1 MGVGS
6 VATRLL
12 ADFGAEVIKV
22 EDRTRIDTPRKLPL
36 YKGESARNFGEEV
49 VGADP
54 DKGGLFNNYCR
65 NKLGVTINMRSAEGR
80 ALAER
85 LIAASSVVTENF
97 APGVMERWGLTYERL
112 RELRPDVIYARMS
125 GYGHSGPHASY
136 RSYGPVVQAVSGLSF
151 SSGLPGREPSGWGL
165 SYMDNQAAFYNS
177 AAILMAIRH
186 RMLTGEGTEV
196 DVSAVETGIGLLGPV
211 LLEVT
216 VNGRVTRGPDYPAGN
231 RLEHPPAAPHG
242 VYPASG
248 EDRWVAIAVFSD
260 EEWSRFADAI
270 GRPPWTA
277 DERFASQ
284 RSRWENQDALDE
296 AVATWTSQR
305 DRHAGDR
312 APAGRA
318 AFRAGAVQNAQ
329 DLNETDPQLA
339 HRRGLLPAG
348 SSGDRRGPVRGRPGP
363 VSTACHGQLAVG
375 PAAGRGQRV
384 RVQRAARRR
393 RRRVRR
399 ARCHGDDLM
408 TKATPYG
415 DLTVVELAGDPAGE
429 ALGKLLATMGADVI
443 KVEPPEGAPSRRI
456 GPAAAGARHGDP
468 DASLNFWFYNVG
480 KRSAVLDYRT
490 TDGMRQLR
498 GLLHRADIV
507 ITGWQP
513 AEWAELGIAP
523 ADLRAAAPGLIVIN
537 LSPFGLDGPWA
548 DWPAPTWSAW
558 HSAAR

>member
-12 ADFGAEVIKV
+12 ADFGAEVIKI

-36 YKGESARNFGEEV
+36 YKDESARNFGEEV

-80 ALAER
+80 RLAER

-151 SSGLPGREPSGWGL
+151 ISGLPGREPSGWGL

-177 AAILMAIRH
+177 AAILMGIRH
-186 RMLTGEGTEV
+186 RLLTGEGTEI
-196 DVSAVETGIGLLGPV
+196 DVSAVETGISLLGPV

-216 VNGRVTRGPDYPAGN
+216 VNGRVTRGPSYPAGN

-248 EDRWVAIAVFSD
+248 EDRWVAITVFSD

-270 GRPPWTA
+270 GRPAWTA

-284 RSRWENQDALDE
+284 QSRWENQDALDE
-296 AVATWTSQR
+296 AIAAWTGER
-305 DRHAGDR
+305 DRHEVTKLLQDAGV
-312 APAGRA
+312 
-318 AFRAGAVQNAQ
+318 RAGAVQNAE
-329 DLNETDPQLA
+329 DLNETDPQLT
-339 HRRGLLPAG
+339 HRGVFFQLDHPVIGEARFEGV
-348 SSGDRRGPVRGRPGP
+348 PVRFDGMSADNWRSGP
-363 VSTACHGQLAVG
+363 MLGEDNEYVFRELLGI
-375 PAAGRGQRV
+375 
-384 RVQRAARRR
+384 
-393 RRRVRR
+393 
-399 ARCHGDDLM
+399 GDD
-408 TKATPYG
+408 
-415 DLTVVELAGDPAGE
+415 ELAE
-429 ALGKLLATMGADVI
+429 LAASGVI
-443 KVEPPEGAPSRRI
+443 
-456 GPAAAGARHGDP
+456 
-468 DASLNFWFYNVG
+468 
-480 KRSAVLDYRT
+480 
-490 TDGMRQLR
+490 
-498 GLLHRADIV
+498 
-507 ITGWQP
+507 
-513 AEWAELGIAP
+513 
-523 ADLRAAAPGLIVIN
+523 
-537 LSPFGLDGPWA
+537 
-548 DWPAPTWSAW
+548 
-558 HSAAR
+558 

>member
-80 ALAER
+80 GLAER

-305 DRHAGDR
+305 DRHEVTKLLQDAGV
-312 APAGRA
+312 
-318 AFRAGAVQNAQ
+318 RAGAVQNAQ

-339 HRRGLLPAG
+339 HRGVFFQLDHPVIGEARFEGVPVQFDGMSADNWRSGPLLG
-348 SSGDRRGPVRGRPGP
+348 EDNEYVFKELLGV
-363 VSTACHGQLAVG
+363 
-375 PAAGRGQRV
+375 
-384 RVQRAARRR
+384 
-393 RRRVRR
+393 
-399 ARCHGDDLM
+399 GDDEF
-408 TKATPYG
+408 A
-415 DLTVVELAGDPAGE
+415 ELA
-429 ALGKLLATMGADVI
+429 ATGTI
-443 KVEPPEGAPSRRI
+443 
-456 GPAAAGARHGDP
+456 
-468 DASLNFWFYNVG
+468 
-480 KRSAVLDYRT
+480 
-490 TDGMRQLR
+490 
-498 GLLHRADIV
+498 
-507 ITGWQP
+507 
-513 AEWAELGIAP
+513 
-523 ADLRAAAPGLIVIN
+523 
-537 LSPFGLDGPWA
+537 
-548 DWPAPTWSAW
+548 
-558 HSAAR
+558 